1 MNNYRNKTEFVLDL
15 AAKIYSNSPFGNGIG
30 DYQLANDAIR
40 RANIFA
46 SAASDLLTNVITES

>member
-1 MNNYRNKTEFVLDL
+1 MNNYRNKNEFVLDL
-15 AAKIYSNSPFGNGIG
+15 AAKIYANSPFSNGIG

-40 RANIFA
+40 RASIFA